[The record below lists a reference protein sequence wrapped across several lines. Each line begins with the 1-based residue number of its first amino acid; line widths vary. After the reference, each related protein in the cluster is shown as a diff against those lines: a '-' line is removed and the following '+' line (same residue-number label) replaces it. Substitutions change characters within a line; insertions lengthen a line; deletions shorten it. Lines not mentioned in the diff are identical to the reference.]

1 MGLQRR
7 SVDDLASKEFGNR
20 LRPTQLLALFNKAVY
35 KLANQLLKGMIEDI
49 EKDELKQKEEGAK
62 KHDGPST
69 EEVEEEV
76 DEEEEEVVELP
87 ENTLEE
93 DQALAG
99 EEADKELLAKKREL
113 LLDSLMSSQ
122 GGGSFEKYNVSNLDE
137 EKIAKGEKVGNR
149 VLVQRD
155 SAEKKRKR
163 SSHGGGRSGKKAHK

>member
-1 MGLQRR
+1 MCQ
-7 SVDDLASKEFGNR
+7 N
-20 LRPTQLLALFNKAVY
+20 
-35 KLANQLLKGMIEDI
+35 
-49 EKDELKQKEEGAK
+49 
-62 KHDGPST
+62 GPST

-76 DEEEEEVVELP
+76 GEEEEEVVELP

-99 EEADKELLAKKREL
+99 EEVDKELLAKKREL

-122 GGGSFEKYNVSNLDE
+122 GGGSFEKYNVSSLDE

-163 SSHGGGRSGKKAHK
+163 SSHGGGGRSGKKAHK